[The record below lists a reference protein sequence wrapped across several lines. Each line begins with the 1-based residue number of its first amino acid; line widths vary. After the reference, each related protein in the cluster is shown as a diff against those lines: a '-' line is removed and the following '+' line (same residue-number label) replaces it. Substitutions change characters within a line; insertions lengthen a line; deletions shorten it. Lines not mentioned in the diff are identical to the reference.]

1 MLKEVSWMAIST
13 LFNRVASSACSL
25 STIGNWRRA
34 LQQHVDVAGLA
45 DIVGLENA
53 NCLLAQQGL
62 AFAAQQLF
70 SL

>member
-53 NCLLAQQGL
+53 NC
-62 AFAAQQLF
+62 FAWHNRVWPSPHNNSF
-70 SL
+70 R